1 MHIVIVIVENAGY
14 GFLFDE
20 FWAFSDISVAPEYTV
35 STEDDNARLLAHVHV
50 YTYVSQITRLLL
62 LAWAT
67 DTSYNTPSK
76 EIYIVYIPP
85 RPGFLI

>member
-1 MHIVIVIVENAGY
+1 MYVVIVIVENAGY

-50 YTYVSQITRLLL
+50 HT
-62 LAWAT
+62 
-67 DTSYNTPSK
+67 
-76 EIYIVYIPP
+76 
-85 RPGFLI
+85 